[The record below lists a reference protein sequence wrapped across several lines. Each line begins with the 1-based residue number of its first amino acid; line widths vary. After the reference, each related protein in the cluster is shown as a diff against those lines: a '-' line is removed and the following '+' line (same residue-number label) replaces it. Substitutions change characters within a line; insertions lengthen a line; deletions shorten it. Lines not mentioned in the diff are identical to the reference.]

1 MLNMS
6 NQLKTKDTIMNK
18 LQLTVIAAIAI
29 AITSTAIVN
38 AHCQV
43 PCGIYNDDAR
53 FEAMLEDTT
62 TIEKAM
68 LSIRKLEA
76 TEGKNINQL
85 VRWVDTKETHADK
98 LTETVTAYFLA
109 QRIKVVPVANKV
121 AHAEYLKKLEL
132 LHNIM
137 VQTMKCKQ
145 TTDVNHVQKVR
156 EFITEF
162 QKIYTV
168 KK

>member
-1 MLNMS
+1 
-6 NQLKTKDTIMNK
+6 MNK
-18 LQLTVIAAIAI
+18 LQLTAIAALVI
-29 AITSTAIVN
+29 AITTPTIIN

-53 FEAMLEDTT
+53 FESMFEDAT

-68 LSIRKLEA
+68 LSIRKLEI
-76 TEGKNINQL
+76 TKGKTINQL
-85 VRWVDTKETHADK
+85 VRWVNTKEAHADK

-109 QRIKVVPVANKV
+109 QRIKVVPAANKEP
-121 AHAEYLKKLEL
+121 HAKYLKKLEL

-145 TTDVNHVQKVR
+145 TTDVNNVQKVR
-156 EFITEF
+156 DFITEF
-162 QKIYTV
+162 QKLYMV
-168 KK
+168 K

>member
-1 MLNMS
+1 MY
-6 NQLKTKDTIMNK
+6 KTKIKDNIMTK
-18 LQLTVIAAIAI
+18 LQLTAIAALVI
-29 AITSTAIVN
+29 AITTPVIVN

-53 FEAMLEDTT
+53 FVAMFEDAT

-68 LSIRKLEA
+68 LSIRKLE
-76 TEGKNINQL
+76 TTKGKTINQL

-109 QRIKVVPVANKV
+109 QRIKVVPAANKV

-156 EFITEF
+156 DFITEF
-162 QKIYTV
+162 QKLYTA